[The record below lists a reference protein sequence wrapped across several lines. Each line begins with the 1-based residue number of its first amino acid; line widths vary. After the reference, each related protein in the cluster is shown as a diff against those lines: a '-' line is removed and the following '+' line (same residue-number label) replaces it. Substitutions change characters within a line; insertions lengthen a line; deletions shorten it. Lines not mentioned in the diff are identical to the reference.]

1 MKMTKETKS
10 IIKDLIDISLKKPDE
25 PIVSNRNT
33 KSETRIAL
41 DDIISVVTEDAE
53 QEKRIYLSKRNDLIQ
68 KELNHKK
75 SLEDI
80 ELNKIQSQLLELES
94 KNLNS
99 TNQIVEKET
108 FDLLSVPPMVIKLN
122 KYTNFQGVVIA
133 SLFIISCFLPILFSE
148 KQQVKVTKI
157 ILPRQIKKEEMIIK
171 ENPIEINYLGDLNDL
186 IYSDNLIEKSIV
198 NIKKDNKIKIKKVV
212 VKKKNFN
219 VDLNAH

>member
-1 MKMTKETKS
+1 MTKETKS

>member
-198 NIKKDNKIKIKKVV
+198 NIKKDNKKKIKKVV

>member
-1 MKMTKETKS
+1 MTKETKS

-94 KNLNS
+94 NNLNS